1 MSGSA
6 RERVLDVSDLEAPEP
21 LERVLTALGE
31 MGVGDFL
38 RMLHRRE
45 PLLLYPELKRR
56 GFDYLMCLEGPG
68 RYEVL
73 IWRHGDAAA
82 ERACRDRAKG
92 APS

>member
-1 MSGSA
+1 MSGPI

-21 LERVLTALGE
+21 LERVLTALDELGE
-31 MGVGDFL
+31 GEFL

-45 PLLLYPELKRR
+45 PLLLYPELERR
-56 GFDYLMCLEGPG
+56 GFGYLMRLEGRG

-82 ERACRDRAKG
+82 ERACRDRGKG